1 MENPEDP
8 SSILGTSTD
17 ALACFPAGQGIFTSG
32 APHRNSGCRR
42 AKSPRSDRCNIGCM
56 TEAIERVIAD
66 LQRYTEAGERL
77 AQQLHQLAVLNAEDV
92 ERLRA
97 GMSLT
102 DSCEI
107 TNSSDRSRGL
117 TRIMAEFEESRR
129 VIRASTVLGL
139 LDEGR
144 TTSEIGQVFG
154 VSRQLANRLV
164 KDARALY
171 GEPSGA
177 PSEQAEPV

>member
-1 MENPEDP
+1 
-8 SSILGTSTD
+8 
-17 ALACFPAGQGIFTSG
+17 
-32 APHRNSGCRR
+32 
-42 AKSPRSDRCNIGCM
+42 M

-66 LQRYTEAGERL
+66 LQRYSEAGQRL
-77 AQQLHQLAVLNAEDV
+77 ADQLHELARLNAEDV
-92 ERLRA
+92 ERLRT
-97 GMSLT
+97 GVSMT
-102 DSCEI
+102 ESCEL
-107 TNSSDRSRGL
+107 TNSSGRSRGL

-139 LDEGR
+139 LEEGR

-171 GEPSGA
+171 GDPSQA
-177 PSEQAEPV
+177 PTEQAEPV

>member
-1 MENPEDP
+1 MALARAFRYHP
-8 SSILGTSTD
+8 TD

-32 APHRNSGCRR
+32 AWRRYTGCKRT
-42 AKSPRSDRCNIGCM
+42 KSPRSDRCNIRCM
-56 TEAIERVIAD
+56 TEAIERVIVD
-66 LQRYTEAGERL
+66 LQRYSEAGQRL
-77 AQQLHQLAVLNAEDV
+77 AEQLHQLARLNAEDV

-97 GMSLT
+97 GVSMTEACQL
-102 DSCEI
+102 

-129 VIRASTVLGL
+129 VIRASTVIGL
-139 LDEGR
+139 LEEGR

-171 GEPSGA
+171 GDPAGA
-177 PSEQAEPV
+177 PMEQTEPF

>member
-1 MENPEDP
+1 
-8 SSILGTSTD
+8 
-17 ALACFPAGQGIFTSG
+17 
-32 APHRNSGCRR
+32 
-42 AKSPRSDRCNIGCM
+42 M
-56 TEAIERVIAD
+56 TEAIERVIVD
-66 LQRYTEAGERL
+66 LQRYSEAGQRL
-77 AQQLHQLAVLNAEDV
+77 AEQLHQLARLNAEDV

-97 GMSLT
+97 GVSMTEACQL
-102 DSCEI
+102 

-139 LDEGR
+139 LEEGR

-171 GEPSGA
+171 GDPAGA
-177 PSEQAEPV
+177 PMEQTEPF